1 MHSHTHLLTHTHA
14 QLHTHTLTKT
24 YTHGMCD
31 EQRTMTVTTA
41 EGLRPP
47 LEADVKLEAAGAL
60 AGLMRCPILGLM
72 RKLKAGGGGQW
83 G

>member
-1 MHSHTHLLTHTHA
+1 
-14 QLHTHTLTKT
+14 
-24 YTHGMCD
+24 
-31 EQRTMTVTTA
+31 MTVTTA

-83 G
+83 GGALIGFHPSPRVSGGSDEKSAGRQVLLLKRT